1 MKIAIIGTGNLGLS
15 IAKGL
20 VINNTY
26 TTLYLTKRNLDT
38 LSNWKEYKNI
48 TLTKNNTEALSNAD
62 IIIFAVQ
69 PSQFDDILNEIKPI
83 LNDNHVLIST
93 ITGYKISRIET
104 RIGNQYPIIRAMPN
118 TAISVGKSMTCL
130 CNNTVG
136 QKSLPIAEAIFNGLG
151 TTLIIDEN
159 HMQAAT
165 VLCASGVAFWMR
177 LIRATTQGGVQLG
190 FDADVALQMSMQ
202 TAMGAASLLIETGTH
217 PEEEIDRLTTPRGC
231 TISGLNE
238 MEHQGLSSSLIKGL
252 NASFDKINEIAKQ

>member
-38 LSNWKEYKNI
+38 LSNWKEYKNV
-48 TLTKNNTEALSNAD
+48 TLTKDNSKALSNAD

-69 PSQFDDILNEIKPI
+69 PSQFDAILNEIKPI
-83 LNDNHVLIST
+83 LNDKHVLIST
-93 ITGYKISRIET
+93 ITGYTISRMET
-104 RIGNQYPIIRAMPN
+104 QIGNQYPIIRAMPN

-130 CNNTVG
+130 CNNVVG
-136 QKSLPIAEAIFNGLG
+136 KKSLPIAEAIFNGLG
-151 TTLIIDEN
+151 TTLTIDEN

-165 VLCASGVAFWMR
+165 VLCASGIAFWMR

-217 PEEEIDRLTTPRGC
+217 PEEEIDLVTTPRGC
-231 TISGLNE
+231 TITGLNE